1 METRKGRGGHD
12 NDREARGEEDRMIQ
26 ATEKGKWLLPCSPAG
41 RFYRRHYAIIIMIAL
56 SSQPPSLLR
65 LLPIAATARLSA
77 VRNPARLIVN
87 NYPMQFARNFQIG
100 AQPDRLFLP
109 LQVSPSINSSCKKSR
124 LLRGKRTFLCASLSA
139 GKMELWSLFADESK
153 KTGNYWK
160 KKREKKCLRGIDA
173 RGICRRVGRV
183 GRSRGKRRV

>member
-1 METRKGRGGHD
+1 
-12 NDREARGEEDRMIQ
+12 
-26 ATEKGKWLLPCSPAG
+26 
-41 RFYRRHYAIIIMIAL
+41 MIAL

-77 VRNPARLIVN
+77 VRNPARLI

-109 LQVSPSINSSCKKSR
+109 LQVSPSINSSCKESR
-124 LLRGKRTFLCASLSA
+124 LLRRSLRGKRTFLCASLSA

-160 KKREKKCLRGIDA
+160 KKNVKKNVCAGSTQGGSVDVLGELGDREA
-173 RGICRRVGRV
+173 RGGSRNLEDEICSSLLVESGKWF
-183 GRSRGKRRV
+183 RG